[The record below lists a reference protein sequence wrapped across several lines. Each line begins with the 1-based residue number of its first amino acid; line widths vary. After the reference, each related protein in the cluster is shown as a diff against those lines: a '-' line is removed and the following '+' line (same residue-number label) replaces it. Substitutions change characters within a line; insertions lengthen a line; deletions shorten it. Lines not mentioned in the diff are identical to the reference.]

1 MDALSAAES
10 NPGRGA
16 VLPGHFSAL
25 SYLGDLFSAP
35 CQQQTGWTYE
45 QAMLFGVGAAEV
57 RVFVAILVVVAAT
70 AALIPAIRAS
80 RIHPSDALRHE

>member
-1 MDALSAAES
+1 
-10 NPGRGA
+10 
-16 VLPGHFSAL
+16 
-25 SYLGDLFSAP
+25 
-35 CQQQTGWTYE
+35 
-45 QAMLFGVGAAEV
+45 MLFGVGAAEV